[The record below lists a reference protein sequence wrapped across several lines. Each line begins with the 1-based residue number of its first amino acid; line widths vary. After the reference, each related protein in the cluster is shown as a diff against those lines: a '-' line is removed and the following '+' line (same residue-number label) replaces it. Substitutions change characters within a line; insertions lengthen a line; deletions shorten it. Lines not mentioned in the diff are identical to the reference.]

1 MITIRNRYNNK
12 VIFEADVLTM
22 KEAVE
27 LAIKSSADLRFVD
40 LRSADLSFAD
50 LRSADLRFANLSFAN
65 LRFANLSFADLR
77 FVDLSSADLRW
88 ADLRSANLS
97 FANLSYAKNST
108 LMIARTR
115 ILPEGSL
122 IGWKKCADGI
132 IVKLRIP
139 EKAKRS
145 HAFGRKCRCEYAKVL
160 DVIGADIAYS
170 TSDARTETEYRKGKV
185 VKCDEWDEVWTQEC
199 AGGIHFYITKEE
211 AEAH

>member
-50 LRSADLRFANLSFAN
+50 LRSAD

-170 TSDARTETEYRKGKV
+170 TSDARMETEYRKGKV
-185 VKCDEWDEVWTQEC
+185 VKCDEWDEDWTQEC